1 MTRIVQLFTRYIA
14 AGLIGL
20 AGLLLGKELSIEE
33 QEQVRSFAG
42 PIATALGAAVVFL
55 FDQFVL
61 HRLNLRK
68 EVEQQKTL
76 RTPSL
81 AMLLGAGALLGLS
94 VTGFACASPHAV
106 DARAIKTLTDPILL
120 EYDGYLAADPALA
133 PEDKAL
139 RLRSS
144 EILRDTI
151 DRAAAS
157 APAPGSPAPGAAP
170 RH

>member
-1 MTRIVQLFTRYIA
+1 M
-14 AGLIGL
+14 
-20 AGLLLGKELSIEE
+20 
-33 QEQVRSFAG
+33 
-42 PIATALGAAVVFL
+42 
-55 FDQFVL
+55 L
-61 HRLNLRK
+61 HRLTPK
-68 EVEQQKTL
+68 VEQRRPARPRWPCCSAPAPL
-76 RTPSL
+76 R
-81 AMLLGAGALLGLS
+81 LS

-120 EYDGYLAADPALA
+120 EYDGYLAADPTLA

-151 DRAAAS
+151 DRAAAP
-157 APAPGSPAPGAAP
+157 APGSSAPGSPAPGAAP